1 MKKVVYIGPELEVD
15 AGNVIFKKGVA
26 VEVQNDLI
34 ADALCR
40 NKGEFELAKEVKKEE
55 SKKEEAK

>member
-1 MKKVVYIGPELEVD
+1 MKKVVYVGQETEVN
-15 AGNVIFKKGVA
+15 AGSVIFKKGVP

-40 NKGEFELAKEVKKEE
+40 NKGEFELAKETKKEE
-55 SKKEEAK
+55 QREVK